1 MNIDVVISQQ
11 DIEYFVLILVR
22 ITSFVFIAPFFGMS
36 NTPQKTKLGLSVFIS
51 LIFYNILPVKTIE
64 YTTLL
69 EYTAIV
75 FKEAAAGLL
84 IGFSAYICSTII
96 FFSGRMIDMD
106 IGLSMANMFDITTKQ
121 QATITGSIYNYF
133 ILLLLLVSDM
143 HIFLLSAMKDSFT
156 LIPVGEL
163 SINSTMY
170 DTMIGFLTSYFVI
183 GFRIVLPIF
192 VAILV
197 LNCALGIMTKIAPQI
212 HMFAVGIQLKVLG
225 GFIIL
230 FLTISLLPTIANY
243 IFKVMQEMVI
253 SVMKGML

>member
-36 NTPQKTKLGLSVFIS
+36 NTPQRTKLGLSVFLS
-51 LIFYNILPVKTIE
+51 LVIYNVMPESTVE
-64 YTTLL
+64 YSTLL

-75 FKEAAAGLL
+75 VKEAAVGLL
-84 IGFSAYICSTII
+84 IGFAAYICSTII

-106 IGLSMANMFDITTKQ
+106 IGLSMANMFDATTKQ
-121 QATITGSIYNYF
+121 QATVTGSIYNYF
-133 ILLLLLVSDM
+133 ILLLMLVSGM
-143 HIFLLSAMKDSFT
+143 HTFLLSAIKDSFT
-156 LIPVGEL
+156 LIPIGEM

-170 DTMIGFLTSYFVI
+170 ESMIGFLTNYFVI
-183 GFRIVLPIF
+183 GFRIVLPVF
-192 VAILV
+192 VTILV

-212 HMFAVGIQLKVLG
+212 HMFAVGIQIKVLG
-225 GFIIL
+225 GLLIL
-230 FLTISLLPTIANY
+230 FMTVSLLPTVASY
-243 IFKVMQEMVI
+243 IFEVMQEMVI

>member
-36 NTPQKTKLGLSVFIS
+36 NTPQRTKLGLSIFLS
-51 LIFYNILPVKTIE
+51 LIFYNILPDKTVE
-64 YTTLL
+64 YTTLF

-75 FKEAAAGLL
+75 FKEAVAGLL
-84 IGFSAYICSTII
+84 IGFSAYVCSTII

-106 IGLSMANMFDITTKQ
+106 IGLSMASMFDVTTKQ

-133 ILLLLLVSDM
+133 ILMLLLVSDM
-143 HIFLLSAMKDSFT
+143 HVFLISAVKDSFT
-156 LIPVGEL
+156 LIPIGEL
-163 SINSTMY
+163 NINSTMY
-170 DTMIGFLTSYFVI
+170 ETMIGFLTSYFVI

-192 VAILV
+192 IAILV

-212 HMFAVGIQLKVLG
+212 HMFAIGIQIKVLG
-225 GFIIL
+225 GLVIL

-243 IFKVMQEMVI
+243 IFTVMQEMII

>member
-36 NTPQKTKLGLSVFIS
+36 NTPQRTKLGLSIFLS
-51 LIFYNILPVKTIE
+51 LLFYNILPDKTVE
-64 YTTLL
+64 YTTLF

-75 FKEAAAGLL
+75 FKEAVAGLL
-84 IGFSAYICSTII
+84 IGFSAYVCSTII

-106 IGLSMANMFDITTKQ
+106 IGLSMASMFDVTTKQ

-133 ILLLLLVSDM
+133 ILMLLLVSDM
-143 HIFLLSAMKDSFT
+143 HVFLISAVKDSFT
-156 LIPVGEL
+156 LIPIGEL
-163 SINSTMY
+163 NINSTMY
-170 DTMIGFLTSYFVI
+170 ETMIGFLTSYFVI

-192 VAILV
+192 VAILI

-212 HMFAVGIQLKVLG
+212 HMFSIGIQIKVIG
-225 GFIIL
+225 GLIIL
-230 FLTISLLPTIANY
+230 FLIAPLLPTVAGF
-243 IFKVMQEMVI
+243 IFRVMQEMVI
-253 SVMKGML
+253 LVMKGMQ

>member
-36 NTPQKTKLGLSVFIS
+36 NTPQRTKLGLSVFLS
-51 LIFYNILPVKTIE
+51 LIFYNIMPDKTVE
-64 YTTLL
+64 YATVL
-69 EYTAIV
+69 EYTAII
-75 FKEAAAGLL
+75 FKEAVAGLL

-96 FFSGRMIDMD
+96 FFSGRMVDMD
-106 IGLSMANMFDITTKQ
+106 IGLSMANMFDVTTKQ
-121 QATITGSIYNYF
+121 QATITGSIYNYL
-133 ILLLLLVSDM
+133 ILMLLLVSDM
-143 HIFLLSAMKDSFT
+143 HVFLISAIKDSFT
-156 LIPVGEL
+156 LIPIGEL

-170 DTMIGFLTSYFVI
+170 ETMIGFLTSYFVI

-212 HMFAVGIQLKVLG
+212 HMFAVGIQIKVLG
-225 GFIIL
+225 GFVIL

-243 IFKVMQEMVI
+243 IFTVMQEMVI

>member
-36 NTPQKTKLGLSVFIS
+36 NTPQRTKLGLSIFLS
-51 LIFYNILPVKTIE
+51 LLFYNILPDKTVE
-64 YTTLL
+64 YTTLF

-75 FKEAAAGLL
+75 FKEAVAGLL
-84 IGFSAYICSTII
+84 IGFSAYVCSTII

-106 IGLSMANMFDITTKQ
+106 IGLSMASMFDVTTKQ

-133 ILLLLLVSDM
+133 ILMLLLVSDM
-143 HIFLLSAMKDSFT
+143 HVFLISAVKDSFT
-156 LIPVGEL
+156 LIPIGEL
-163 SINSTMY
+163 NINSTMY
-170 DTMIGFLTSYFVI
+170 ETMIGFLTSYFVI

-192 VAILV
+192 IAILV

-212 HMFAVGIQLKVLG
+212 HMFAIGIQIKVLG
-225 GFIIL
+225 GLVIL

-243 IFKVMQEMVI
+243 IFTVMQEMII

>member
-36 NTPQKTKLGLSVFIS
+36 NTPQRTKLGLSVFLS
-51 LIFYNILPVKTIE
+51 LIFYNILPDKTVE
-64 YTTLL
+64 YSTLM

-75 FKEAAAGLL
+75 VKEAAAGLL

-106 IGLSMANMFDITTKQ
+106 IGLSMANMFDVTTKQ
-121 QATITGSIYNYF
+121 QSTVTGSLYNYF
-133 ILLLLLVSDM
+133 ILLLLLISDM
-143 HIFLLSAMKDSFT
+143 HIFLISAVKDSFT
-156 LIPVGEL
+156 LIPIGEL

-170 DTMIGFLTSYFVI
+170 ETFIGFLTSYFVI
-183 GFRIVLPIF
+183 GFRIVLPVF

-212 HMFAVGIQLKVLG
+212 HMFAVGIQIKVIG
-225 GFIIL
+225 GLLIL
-230 FLTISLLPTIANY
+230 FLTISMLPTIANY
-243 IFKVMQEMVI
+243 IFSVMQEMVI

>member
-36 NTPQKTKLGLSVFIS
+36 NTPQRTKLGLSVFLS
-51 LIFYNILPVKTIE
+51 LIFFNILPDKVVE
-64 YTTLL
+64 YSTLM

-75 FKEAAAGLL
+75 VKEAAVGLL

-96 FFSGRMIDMD
+96 FFAGRMIDMD
-106 IGLSMANMFDITTKQ
+106 IGLSMASMFDVTTKQ
-121 QATITGSIYNYF
+121 QSTVTGSLYNYF
-133 ILLLLLVSDM
+133 VLLLLLISDM
-143 HIFLLSAMKDSFT
+143 HIFLISAMKDSFI
-156 LIPVGEL
+156 LIPIGEL

-170 DTMIGFLTSYFVI
+170 ETFIGFLTSYFVI
-183 GFRIVLPIF
+183 GFRIVLPVF

-212 HMFAVGIQLKVLG
+212 HMFAVGIQIKVLG
-225 GFIIL
+225 GMIIL
-230 FLTISLLPTIANY
+230 FLTISMLPSIADF
-243 IFKVMQEMVI
+243 IFTQMQEMVI

>member
-36 NTPQKTKLGLSVFIS
+36 NTPQRTKLGLSVFLS
-51 LIFYNILPVKTIE
+51 LIFFNILPDKVVE
-64 YTTLL
+64 YDTLM

-75 FKEAAAGLL
+75 VKEAAAGLL

-96 FFSGRMIDMD
+96 FFAGRMIDMD
-106 IGLSMANMFDITTKQ
+106 IGLSMASMFDVTTKQ
-121 QATITGSIYNYF
+121 QSTVTGSLYNYF
-133 ILLLLLVSDM
+133 VLLLLLISDM
-143 HIFLLSAMKDSFT
+143 HIFLISAMKDSFI
-156 LIPVGEL
+156 LIPIGEL

-170 DTMIGFLTSYFVI
+170 ETFIGFLTSYFVI
-183 GFRIVLPIF
+183 GFRIVLPVF

-212 HMFAVGIQLKVLG
+212 HMFAVGIQIKVLG
-225 GFIIL
+225 GMIIL
-230 FLTISLLPTIANY
+230 FLTISMLPSIADF
-243 IFKVMQEMVI
+243 IFTQMQEMVI